1 MAKSSS
7 IKVLV
12 VQSQSLFGKAI
23 SHLLSLDRSL
33 DVLGDVE
40 ELTPATI
47 EALSPEVVIFDLE
60 DPALTLEA
68 AVTAAREASE
78 SVRICIL
85 STHLKPE
92 VMQRCLAAGADGYVA
107 KDVAPSELSRALHA
121 IADGASYVDPRVAGG
136 MLRRRGGPGSHDQKE
151 ELSPRELEIVRLI
164 AAGLSNKEIG
174 QKLFLTEKTVKNH
187 TSRIFAKL
195 NVVARTQVAVHAI
208 RSGLA

>member
-1 MAKSSS
+1 MAKSST

-12 VQSQSLFGKAI
+12 VQSQSLFAKAL
-23 SHLLSLDRSL
+23 SHLLSIDRTL

-40 ELTPATI
+40 DLNAATI
-47 EALSPEVVIFDLE
+47 EALAPEVILLDLE
-60 DPALTLEA
+60 DPLLELESALEA
-68 AVTAAREASE
+68 CRQHSSSA
-78 SVRICIL
+78 RICIL
-85 STHLKPE
+85 SSHLKPE

-107 KDVAPSELSRALHA
+107 KDVSPSELSRALHA
-121 IADGASYVDPRVAGG
+121 IAGGASYVDPRVAGG
-136 MLRRRGGPGSHDQKE
+136 MLRRRGNNGDQKE

-174 QKLFLTEKTVKNH
+174 QRLFLTEKTVKNH

>member
-1 MAKSSS
+1 MAKSLS

-12 VQSQSLFGKAI
+12 VQSQTLFGKAL
-23 SHLLSLDRSL
+23 SHLLSIDRSL
-33 DVLGDVE
+33 DVLGEVE
-40 ELTPATI
+40 ELSAATI
-47 EALSPEVVIFDLE
+47 EALAPEVIILDLE
-60 DPALTLEA
+60 DPKLELEA
-68 AVTAAREASE
+68 ALAACRGYAST
-78 SVRICIL
+78 VRICIL

-121 IADGASYVDPRVAGG
+121 IAEGESYVDPRVAGG
-136 MLRRRGGPGSHDQKE
+136 MLRRRGGPGSQDKNE

-164 AAGLSNKEIG
+164 AAGMSNKEIG